1 MFDDLLGN
9 FPIKNALTR
18 MLETKAI
25 ANSLLFAG
33 PEGIGKGLFAL
44 KVAENLLGRP
54 NHPDLHI
61 LQPEGKVGLHSI
73 QALRRL
79 SEEVYMAPFQG
90 EWKVFIIHDA
100 ERMLPASSNA
110 LLKTFEEPAKDALI
124 ILLSSK
130 PTALLSTVLSRCR
143 KIYFSPLDEGE
154 ITTYLQSKHGLGLD
168 EARRFAYLAQGS
180 LGKALRLI
188 QGSSD
193 KGRTLLLQQLAQ
205 GKIRNY
211 KALSE
216 LIEVLEAEVE
226 HSKQVLEEEIG
237 ALTETEGL
245 TAPQKEMLQK
255 ELDGALTMRLMHEGE
270 NLFQTCIEWFRDMQ
284 LISVNGNRTLLI
296 HRDYENELE
305 QAFHRGEIQPLEKVE
320 KAVGFARLALER
332 SSGFSFA
339 MESLLLN
346 IL

>member
-1 MFDDLLGN
+1 MFNDLLGN
-9 FPIKNALTR
+9 SEIKTALIR

-33 PEGIGKGLFAL
+33 TEGIGKGLFAL
-44 KVAENLLGRP
+44 KLAENLLGRP

-61 LQPEGKVGLHSI
+61 LHPEGKMGLHSI

-79 SEEVYMAPFQG
+79 NEEVYMAPFEGQ
-90 EWKVFIIHDA
+90 WKVFIIHDA

-110 LLKTFEEPAKDALI
+110 LLKTFEEPAKDTLI

-130 PTALLSTVLSRCR
+130 PTALLPTVLSRCR
-143 KIYFSPLDEGE
+143 KLYFRPLDEGD
-154 ITTYLQSKHGLGLD
+154 ISTYLQSKHGMGFD
-168 EARRFAYLAQGS
+168 EARRTAYLAQGS
-180 LGKALRLI
+180 LGKALRLM
-188 QGSSD
+188 QGASD

-211 KALSE
+211 KALTDLVE
-216 LIEVLEAEVE
+216 ALAAEVE
-226 HSKQVLEEEIG
+226 GSKQVLEEEL
-237 ALTETEGL
+237 AAFTVTDGL
-245 TAPQKEMLQK
+245 TAPQKEALQK
-255 ELDGALTMRLMHEGE
+255 ELDGALTMRLMQEGE
-270 NLFQTCIEWFRDMQ
+270 NLFQACIEWFRDLQ
-284 LISVNGNRTLLI
+284 LLSVNGNRTFLI

-305 QAFHRGEIQPLEKVE
+305 QAFHRGEMHPVEKVE
-320 KAVGFARLALER
+320 KAVGEARLALER

-346 IL
+346 IC